1 MNDLGEYA
9 HIFDGIPAWRGT
21 APTGYAVD
29 FMGTLTAKDFLQT
42 IAEQTGPQSS
52 ELNGAEALKPPALGS
67 GRNGELWFEAVG
79 WITAAREARDRF
91 VMMSLGAFYGYQAVR
106 SQRALQLINPMP
118 YKLVCAEPLAEK
130 MAWVRRHMRDN
141 GIDPEQQWLIET
153 ALGGSNDAV
162 LFPVGAP
169 GIGAHNCVAT
179 NHPSAR
185 QEYLD
190 TVLAQRRAKQT
201 LTELLLRNS
210 TGIAKQLRPGSS
222 LIAEIRF
229 VSCMTLRDLLG
240 PFQFVDYIE
249 ADLQQSEI
257 IFFPPYMDLLRQRVR
272 RVHIGT
278 HGADVHQTLYR
289 LFEQQGWTIVFSYPP
304 ESTHDSPAGPFTT
317 QDGILTVRNPDL

>member
-1 MNDLGEYA
+1 M
-9 HIFDGIPAWRGT
+9 
-21 APTGYAVD
+21 APPGYAVD
-29 FMGTLTAKDFLQT
+29 FLGTLTAKDFLQT
-42 IAEQTGPQSS
+42 IAEQTGPQSFYRA
-52 ELNGAEALKPPALGS
+52 ELDEVATLKPPALGES
-67 GRNGELWFEAVG
+67 RNGERWFEAVG
-79 WITAAREARDRF
+79 WITAAREASDRF

-118 YKLVCAEPLAEK
+118 YKLVCAEPVAEK
-130 MAWVRRHMRDN
+130 MAWLRRHMRDN

-169 GIGAHNCVAT
+169 GIGAHNCIAT
-179 NHPSAR
+179 NQPSAR

-190 TVLAQRRAKQT
+190 TVLAQDRARQT
-201 LTELLLRNS
+201 LAELLLRNS
-210 TGIAKQLRPGSS
+210 TGITKNLRPGSN

-257 IFFPPYMDLLRQRVR
+257 VFFPPYMDLLRQRVR

-278 HGADVHQTLYR
+278 HGGDVHQTLHR
-289 LFEQQGWTIVFSYPP
+289 LFEQQGWTIVFSYAP

-317 QDGILTVRNPDL
+317 QDGLLTVRNPDL